1 MGWRTA
7 YAALRGAI
15 GRLAVLL
22 PFRRSSRPTEAYT
35 GRQQIRAAIR
45 TEVARQVGHAP
56 IPRRIR
62 REAGREVAR
71 RFGKGKS
78 I

>member
-15 GRLAVLL
+15 GRLAALL
-22 PFRRSSRPTEAYT
+22 PFRRTSRPTEAYT

-45 TEVARQVGHAP
+45 AEVARQVGHAP

-62 REAGREVAR
+62 LGGKLRGGSGER
-71 RFGKGKS
+71 RKDR
-78 I
+78 